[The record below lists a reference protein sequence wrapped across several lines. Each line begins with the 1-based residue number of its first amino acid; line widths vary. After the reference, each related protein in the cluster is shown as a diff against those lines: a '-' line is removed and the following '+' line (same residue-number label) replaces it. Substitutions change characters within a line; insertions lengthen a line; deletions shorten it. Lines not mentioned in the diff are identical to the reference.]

1 MSVQEQDRALRVDHV
16 LEVIPDTNDPTAG
29 QVAISRE
36 LASEQVRMIADP
48 APLGLGAF
56 ALTTFLLSLVNAGV
70 MPVETEPVVL
80 GVALAYGGIA
90 QVLAGMWEFRK
101 GNVFGATVFTS
112 YGAFWLSFWAH
123 LTFFAE
129 KIPAEQHGTAAGWFL
144 ISWAIFTT
152 LMLVAAL
159 RTTAILALL
168 FAIVAV
174 ALFSL
179 AFGAFGAGPGLT
191 QLGGILGIV
200 AAGVAW
206 YLCLAGVVASTFGRP
221 ILPNHSCSD
230 PSAAGGAGSYVLPGS
245 EQVSNQGSDRAGR
258 TGDEECRGHGT
269 AVRGL

>member
-1 MSVQEQDRALRVDHV
+1 MTVHEQDRVSLIDHV
-16 LEVIPDTNDPTAG
+16 MEGVPDPHDPTAG
-29 QVAISRE
+29 QVAISRA

-56 ALTTFLLSLVNAGV
+56 ALTTFLLSLANAGV
-70 MPVETEPVVL
+70 MPVAAEPVVL

-112 YGAFWLSFWAH
+112 YGAFWLSFWAY
-123 LTFFAE
+123 LTFFAD
-129 KIPAEQHGTAAGWFL
+129 KVPAEHHGVAAGWFL

-179 AFGAFGAGPGLT
+179 AFGAMAASPGLT
-191 QLGGILGIV
+191 QLGGVLGIV

-221 ILPNHSCSD
+221 ILPN
-230 PSAAGGAGSYVLPGS
+230 PPLFR
-245 EQVSNQGSDRAGR
+245 Q
-258 TGDEECRGHGT
+258 
-269 AVRGL
+269 

>member
-1 MSVQEQDRALRVDHV
+1 M
-16 LEVIPDTNDPTAG
+16 EVVPDTNDPTAG

-56 ALTTFLLSLVNAGV
+56 ALTTFLLSLANAGV
-70 MPVETEPVVL
+70 MPVEAEPVVL

-112 YGAFWLSFWAH
+112 YGAFWLSFWAY

-129 KIPAEQHGTAAGWFL
+129 KVPAEHHGTAAGWFL

-179 AFGAFGAGPGLT
+179 AFGAFGASPGLT
-191 QLGGILGIV
+191 QLGGVLGIV
-200 AAGVAW
+200 AAAVAW

-221 ILPNHSCSD
+221 ILPN
-230 PSAAGGAGSYVLPGS
+230 PPLF
-245 EQVSNQGSDRAGR
+245 QR
-258 TGDEECRGHGT
+258 
-269 AVRGL
+269 